1 MEDTEQVICYEPRLL
16 LEKTGEGRF
25 STVFQHG
32 DGTVERL
39 PITTPAKNLI
49 AAAEIDYRPYR
60 REIKRQKSMR

>member
-25 STVFQHG
+25 STVLQHG

-39 PITTPAKNLI
+39 PVTTPAKTLI
-49 AAAEIDYRPYR
+49 AAR
-60 REIKRQKSMR
+60 RLTTVYALED

>member
-25 STVFQHG
+25 STVLQHG

-39 PITTPAKNLI
+39 PVTTPAKNLI
-49 AAAEIDYRPYR
+49 AAR
-60 REIKRQKSMR
+60 RLTTVYALED